1 MRHYL
6 ALVRKDSDSDFG
18 VEFPDFPGCVSAGAT
33 VEEALVNAEE
43 ALALHVEG
51 MSAEGEAIPEPT
63 PGAALFG
70 NADLAGAIAYLVPLR
85 PEKGRALRVNITLDE
100 HLLIEIDDAAQRE
113 GLTRSG
119 FLAAAAKTKMAD
131 HWKPLSAYT
140 RAIVKDAGIK
150 HVREVTRRHHFV
162 VTLGS
167 ISGNPRWVI
176 KESGAPLIDVNAA
189 MDLEPPPIQG
199 YQIVKKGPKTFEY
212 IREENIGKTK
222 S

>member
-18 VEFPDFPGCVSAGAT
+18 VEFPDFPGCVSAGGT
-33 VEEALVNAEE
+33 VEEALANAEE

-63 PGAALFG
+63 PGAALFS

-100 HLLIEIDDAAQRE
+100 HLLIEIDAAAQRE

-119 FLAAAAKTKMAD
+119 FLAAAAKARMAD

-140 RAIVKDAGIK
+140 AMAIKNTAVR
-150 HVREVTRRHHFV
+150 HVHEVTSRHHFI
-162 VTLGS
+162 VTLGK
-167 ISGNPRWVI
+167 ISGNPRWII
-176 KESGAPLIDVNAA
+176 KESGVPLIDINAA

-212 IREENIGKTK
+212 IREEDVGKARG
-222 S
+222 